1 MQGSSPSKLSR
12 KLYNVRKELRTME
25 KEFSRRPITEG
36 SDEHKELEA
45 LRDTYV
51 EELLQSKRDRVVARV
66 NGHTTAE
73 SARVLAAVGAV
84 NDVVL
89 DVGSQVNGL
98 EGRLNDRIDSA
109 VSEIITELRPTRRR
123 RLSPGSSAA
132 AAGAAATAESS
143 TDVPPAMCSDGGSR
157 CTVVVKARK
166 GAAAHTCGHE
176 KAFRTSLDGIQIY
189 ACRYHFGYKHAAR
202 ARPTVPGDDA
212 PPTSSSSA
220 APAAPVTRQLTMAES
235 VDRLFDKSQSAT
247 VEEMVEEPAAPPAVL
262 PPAEQTAVEPP
273 FDPRPAD
280 RSSSATLGF

>member
-1 MQGSSPSKLSR
+1 MVMQGSPPCKTSRLLCGVRR
-12 KLYNVRKELRTME
+12 KLKKHE
-25 KEFSRRPITEG
+25 EG
-36 SDEHKELEA
+36 SPEHDA
-45 LRDTYV
+45 LVQQRDTYV

-66 NGHTTAE
+66 NAHTTAE
-73 SARVLAAVGAV
+73 SAHVLAAVGAV

-89 DVGSQVNGL
+89 DVGSQVDGL
-98 EGRLNDRIDSA
+98 EGRLIDRIDSA
-109 VSEIITELRPTRRR
+109 VNEIITELRPTRRR
-123 RLSPGSSAA
+123 RLSPGSSAAAAGA

-176 KAFRTSLDGIQIY
+176 KAFRTSLDGTQIY

-212 PPTSSSSA
+212 PPTSSSSAAPA

>member
-1 MQGSSPSKLSR
+1 MK
-12 KLYNVRKELRTME
+12 
-25 KEFSRRPITEG
+25 KEFSQRPITEG

-89 DVGSQVNGL
+89 DVGSQVDGL
-98 EGRLNDRIDSA
+98 EGRLIDRIDSA
-109 VSEIITELRPTRRR
+109 VNEIITELRPTRRR
-123 RLSPGSSAA
+123 RLSPGSSAAAAGA

-176 KAFRTSLDGIQIY
+176 KAFRTSLDGTQIY

>member
-1 MQGSSPSKLSR
+1 
-12 KLYNVRKELRTME
+12 
-25 KEFSRRPITEG
+25 
-36 SDEHKELEA
+36 
-45 LRDTYV
+45 
-51 EELLQSKRDRVVARV
+51 
-66 NGHTTAE
+66 
-73 SARVLAAVGAV
+73 
-84 NDVVL
+84 
-89 DVGSQVNGL
+89 
-98 EGRLNDRIDSA
+98 
-109 VSEIITELRPTRRR
+109 
-123 RLSPGSSAA
+123 LSPGSSAA

-176 KAFRTSLDGIQIY
+176 KAFRTSLDGTQIY

-280 RSSSATLGF
+280 RPSSATLRF